1 MADLITSLSFTTLNT
16 GKSLQE
22 LVNERKGRDLDNF
35 DYKTGADGRL
45 RSLMSFGETESD
57 REAILKSIVGEDG
70 YVRDKGGQLALTPT
84 GQKIRGMEPTGKNI
98 VIEDEGFS
106 MRDFSDLAGILPE
119 TAGSIAGAVIG
130 GGPSFGTGAI
140 LGAGFGAAIGQGIE
154 ESLEQFLGVQTQDL
168 GEVTKDLGKEFLIG
182 ASGEVI
188 GAAVIGAGRRV
199 IGGGKSLAGRV
210 TGREQ
215 QRSLQKKD

>member
-1 MADLITSLSFTTLNT
+1 MDDRTKLNLYRGIKSGAFSDRQKLDAFRAIKSNAPNEEVSNLLSSLAFSSIRSGKDLKTL
-16 GKSLQE
+16 
-22 LVNERKGRDLDNF
+22 VDERQGRDRENF

-140 LGAGFGAAIGQGIE
+140 LGAGFGASIGQGIE
-154 ESLEQFLGVQTQDL
+154 ESLEQFLGV
-168 GEVTKDLGKEFLIG
+168 
-182 ASGEVI
+182 
-188 GAAVIGAGRRV
+188 
-199 IGGGKSLAGRV
+199 
-210 TGREQ
+210 
-215 QRSLQKKD
+215 